1 MNIKKFIAIILTAV
15 TCIMCIP
22 VTASAVTTTDLGYR
36 IVNSTAKVNKRNEVD
51 IHKRWTDGRGI
62 MKEQQKW
69 IVVTTDV
76 TGISGNL
83 LVNQDIVSMGSSD
96 YVAVC
101 AQYSPDGYD
110 FKCYFRAES
119 ETKWHLFKNY
129 VKITKPGNYQVRHTW
144 HENDVLQEEVIN
156 FTVHKW
162 VNIKP
167 FYDGNLVGTS
177 KITLTFNADE
187 VPDGAKYY
195 YTTNGKKP
203 TTKSKQANIIN
214 ELSSTSH
221 NKFTF
226 KKSCTFRML
235 ITCPGYEDTYI
246 TIPIGISKEYANSL
260 LWLNKDEDVDAYV
273 TAATGV
279 YNRPQSVEFCRGYD
293 RTYEFYYTTD
303 GSKPTTK
310 SATIRNCVGYVDI
323 DKTCT
328 LRVLTIDKDG
338 NKQYSRF
345 KYIIDRNSAVYEFY
359 QLW

>member
-22 VTASAVTTTDLGYR
+22 VTASASTTDLGYR
-36 IVNSTAKVNKRNEVD
+36 IVNSTAKVEQREQTTV
-51 IHKRWTDGRGI
+51 HKRLTDGRGI
-62 MKEQQKW
+62 MKEEQQW
-69 IVVTTDV
+69 VSITNDIYGIGCALYVDQDV
-76 TGISGNL
+76 FN
-83 LVNQDIVSMGSSD
+83 MGSNGYS
-96 YVAVC
+96 AVK
-101 AQYSPDGYD
+101 AQYSVNGYD
-110 FKCYFRAES
+110 LKCYFRAEF
-119 ETKWHLFKNY
+119 ETKWHLFTNY
-129 VKITKPGNYQVRHTW
+129 VKITKPGNYQVRYTW
-144 HENDVLQEEVIN
+144 HEDDVLQEEIIN

-167 FYDGNLVGTS
+167 VYYGNLVGTG
-177 KITLTFNADE
+177 KITLNFNAE
-187 VPDGAKYY
+187 NVPDDAKYY

-214 ELSSTSH
+214 ELSSTSD

-279 YNRPQSVEFCRGYD
+279 YNRPIRVEFCRGYG
-293 RTYEFYYTTD
+293 RPYKFYYTTD

-310 SATIRNCVGYVDI
+310 SATITNYDGYVTI

-345 KYIIDRNSAVYEFY
+345 KYIIDRNSAVYDFC

>member
-22 VTASAVTTTDLGYR
+22 VTASAATTDYSYK
-36 IVNSTAKVNKRNEVD
+36 IVNSFAKVD
-51 IHKRWTDGRGI
+51 IREKTNVHQRHTDGRGI
-62 MKEQQKW
+62 MKESQQW
-69 IVVTTDV
+69 ISITTDV
-76 TGISGNL
+76 YGSDAIL
-83 LVNQDIVSMGSSD
+83 YVDQDIFNMGPNGYS
-96 YVAVC
+96 AVK
-101 AQYSPDGYD
+101 AQQSINGYD
-110 FKCYFRAES
+110 LKNYFKATE
-119 ETKWHLFKNY
+119 ETAWHLFKNY
-129 VKITKPGNYQVRHTW
+129 VKITKPGNYQVKYTW
-144 HENDVLQEEVIN
+144 HEDGVLQQEIIN

-162 VNIKP
+162 VDIEP
-167 FYDGNLVGTS
+167 VYFGNLVSTS
-177 KITLTFNADE
+177 KVTLTFNAE
-187 VPDGAKYY
+187 NVPDGAKYY

-214 ELSSTSH
+214 ELSSTPD

-235 ITCPGYEDTYI
+235 ITCPGYEDTYV

-260 LWLNKDEDVDAYV
+260 LWLDKDDDVDAYV

-279 YNRPQSVEFCRGYD
+279 YNRPICVEFCRGYG
-293 RTYEFYYTTD
+293 RPYKFYYTTD

-310 SATIRNCVGYVDI
+310 SATITNYCGYVTI

-345 KYIIDRNSAVYEFY
+345 KYIIDRNSSVYDFY